1 MNERTEMERIVVHVE
16 AYLER
21 ILPKY
26 LVGRREE
33 VVSLLEGTM
42 PEDLDTIRVFG
53 HRMKGTGGAYG
64 LDAIT
69 EIGNT
74 LEQAAIHQSTNEI
87 EELLDSFLNYLDRLE
102 VVYVYGILY
111 NPLTLISG
119 NCFRSLN

>member
-1 MNERTEMERIVVHVE
+1 MNMNEQTDVERIIVHVE

-21 ILPKY
+21 ILPRY

-33 VVSLLEGTM
+33 VLSLLGRTNSD
-42 PEDLDTIRVFG
+42 DLDTIRVFG

-74 LEQAAIHQSTNEI
+74 LEQAAIHQSINEI

-102 VVYVYGILY
+102 VIYV
-111 NPLTLISG
+111 
-119 NCFRSLN
+119 

>member
-1 MNERTEMERIVVHVE
+1 MNMIERTEVERIVVHVE

-21 ILPKY
+21 ILPRY

-74 LEQAAIHQSTNEI
+74 LEQAAIHQSINEI

-102 VVYVYGILY
+102 VVYV
-111 NPLTLISG
+111 
-119 NCFRSLN
+119 

>member
-1 MNERTEMERIVVHVE
+1 MNLNKRTEMERIVVHVE

-33 VVSLLEGTM
+33 VVSLLGGTM

-102 VVYVYGILY
+102 VVYV
-111 NPLTLISG
+111 
-119 NCFRSLN
+119 

>member
-1 MNERTEMERIVVHVE
+1 MNMSEQTDVERIIVHVE

-21 ILPKY
+21 ILPRY

-33 VVSLLEGTM
+33 VVSLLGGTM
-42 PEDLDTIRVFG
+42 PDDLDTIRVFG

-74 LEQAAIHQSTNEI
+74 LEQAAIHQSINEI
-87 EELLDSFLNYLDRLE
+87 EDLLDSFLNYLDRLE
-102 VVYVYGILY
+102 VVYV
-111 NPLTLISG
+111 
-119 NCFRSLN
+119 

>member
-1 MNERTEMERIVVHVE
+1 MNMNERTEVERIIVHVE

-21 ILPKY
+21 ILPSY

-33 VVSLLEGTM
+33 VVSLLGGTM
-42 PEDLDTIRVFG
+42 TDDLDTIRVFG

-74 LEQAAIHQSTNEI
+74 LEQAAIHQSINEI
-87 EELLDSFLNYLDRLE
+87 EDLLDSFLNYLDRLE
-102 VVYVYGILY
+102 VVYV
-111 NPLTLISG
+111 
-119 NCFRSLN
+119 

>member
-1 MNERTEMERIVVHVE
+1 MNTSERTEVESIIVQVE

-21 ILPKY
+21 ILPRY

-33 VVSLLEGTM
+33 VVSLLGRTNSD
-42 PEDLDTIRVFG
+42 DLDTIRVFG

-74 LEQAAIHQSTNEI
+74 LEQAAIHQSINEI

-102 VVYVYGILY
+102 VIYV
-111 NPLTLISG
+111 
-119 NCFRSLN
+119 

>member
-1 MNERTEMERIVVHVE
+1 MNMGERSEGERIIVQVE

-21 ILPKY
+21 ILPRY

-33 VVSLLEGTM
+33 VVSLLGGTM
-42 PEDLDTIRVFG
+42 PDDLDTIRVFG

-74 LEQAAIHQSTNEI
+74 LEQAAIHQSINEI
-87 EELLDSFLNYLDRLE
+87 EDLLDSFLNYLDRLE
-102 VVYVYGILY
+102 VVYV
-111 NPLTLISG
+111 
-119 NCFRSLN
+119 

>member
-1 MNERTEMERIVVHVE
+1 MKLNKRTEMERIVVHVE

-42 PEDLDTIRVFG
+42 PEDLDTIRVLG

-74 LEQAAIHQSTNEI
+74 LEQAAIHQSINEI

-102 VVYVYGILY
+102 VVYV
-111 NPLTLISG
+111 
-119 NCFRSLN
+119 

>member
-1 MNERTEMERIVVHVE
+1 MNEQTEKERNDVHVE
-16 AYLER
+16 TYMER

-87 EELLDSFLNYLDRLE
+87 EELLDSFLTYLARLE
-102 VVYVYGILY
+102 VVYV
-111 NPLTLISG
+111 
-119 NCFRSLN
+119 